1 LIRGSCAS
9 ESCCAPGRQIFDEEL
24 FLGKLI
30 LVRHGRT
37 NLNRP
42 GKHERLRAWLDL
54 PLSEEGLEEAQETAR
69 VVSKYQ
75 VEKIFSSS
83 LRRALQT
90 ADAIRQQSKA
100 TVIATKSLRPWNL
113 GAFAGQKVYEL
124 LPFLEMLNTRPDIPA
139 PGGESFFQFYERYAS
154 YLSELLAIAEQSS
167 QNIVAVTHV
176 RNILATPAILEGK
189 DHREVPVSGGPC
201 TGSIVVLE
209 KEDQRWNLR
218 LETGIEMQVPLRET
232 QLDIAS

>member
-1 LIRGSCAS
+1 VNRVVKSLL
-9 ESCCAPGRQIFDEEL
+9 DEEL
-24 FLGKLI
+24 LLGRLI

-42 GKHERLRAWLDL
+42 GKHERLRAWLDV
-54 PLSEEGLEEAQETAR
+54 PLSEEGLEEAEETAR
-69 VVSKYQ
+69 LVSKYQ

-90 ADAIRQQSKA
+90 ANAISQQSKA
-100 TVIATKSLRPWNL
+100 NVIPTKSLRPWNL
-113 GAFAGQKVYEL
+113 GAFAGQKVHEL

-154 YLSELLAIAEQSS
+154 QLAALLVMAEQSS
-167 QNIVAVTHV
+167 LNIVAVTHV
-176 RNILATPAILEGK
+176 RNILATPAILEGR
-189 DHREVPVSGGPC
+189 DRREVPVSGGPP

-209 KEDQRWNLR
+209 KEDHRWNMR
-218 LETGIEMQVPLRET
+218 IETGINVHIPVHET
-232 QLDIAS
+232 QLDLAS

>member
-1 LIRGSCAS
+1 MNRVVKSLL
-9 ESCCAPGRQIFDEEL
+9 DEEL
-24 FLGKLI
+24 LLGRLI

-42 GKHERLRAWLDL
+42 GKHERLRAWLDV
-54 PLSEEGLEEAQETAR
+54 PLSEEGLEEAEETAR
-69 VVSKYQ
+69 LVSKYQ

-90 ADAIRQQSKA
+90 ANAISQQSKA
-100 TVIATKSLRPWNL
+100 NVIPTKSLRPWNL
-113 GAFAGQKVYEL
+113 GAFAGQKVHEL

-154 YLSELLAIAEQSS
+154 QLAALLVMAEQSS
-167 QNIVAVTHV
+167 LNIVAVTHV
-176 RNILATPAILEGK
+176 RNILATPAILEGR
-189 DHREVPVSGGPC
+189 DRREVPVSGGPP

-209 KEDQRWNLR
+209 KEDHRWNMR
-218 LETGIEMQVPLRET
+218 IETGINVHIPVHET
-232 QLDIAS
+232 QLDLAS